1 MLVNIDSRL
10 LRTMPVASR
19 TALLTAHDKA
29 AATYLHLASVHLHHA
44 ARIAAERDKAR
55 TKPTTKGNR
64 R

>member
-1 MLVNIDSRL
+1 MLANIDPRL
-10 LRTMPVASR
+10 LQAMSATSR
-19 TALLTAHDKA
+19 TALLTAHDRA

-44 ARIAAERDKAR
+44 ARIAAARDKAR